1 MYMICK
7 HDMWIKSLR
16 YRKFSYVAMLMIVF
30 PLLFIFSMSTS
41 PFLTD
46 LVTSVVKASFACFV
60 FLKSYSLTWNPRP
73 IRNVD
78 FQAQFL
84 GNVLME
90 VIHCLQMGTQFR
102 KAYSWLSPRILSRG
116 QWTQV
121 TSKMEENPLKW
132 RSKSHHLMV
141 FCSSTSSDTPL
152 RSYEH
157 VCLTDPNWVL
167 NAPQEKLDLVGLMA
181 TAWPGDSKFVVLD
194 QREYLVGGWPTPLKN
209 MSLSVGMI
217 FPIYGKIYNVPNH
230 QPDTISLNQRVLR
243 LIDHFFW

>member
-116 QWTQV
+116 PMNPSDQQNGGKPF
-121 TSKMEENPLKW
+121 KMEVQIPSFDGLLQQHVIGHPSEILWARLFDWPQLGFERPPRKIG
-132 RSKSHHLMV
+132 
-141 FCSSTSSDTPL
+141 SSGLDG
-152 RSYEH
+152 Y
-157 VCLTDPNWVL
+157 CLTWGFQVRGIRPERIPGWWLTYPSEKYEFVSWDDIPNIWE
-167 NAPQEKLDLVGLMA
+167 N
-181 TAWPGDSKFVVLD
+181 
-194 QREYLVGGWPTPLKN
+194 
-209 MSLSVGMI
+209 I
-217 FPIYGKIYNVPNH
+217 
-230 QPDTISLNQRVLR
+230 
-243 LIDHFFW
+243 